1 MKLSESIAVDDERD
15 LVIAFGVTMTGDLL
29 RVFLEPTPPDI
40 WYRTVRRE
48 DGVIYLERAVLE
60 MPRIASS
67 AH

>member
-29 RVFLEPTPPDI
+29 RAFLEPTPQNI
-40 WYRTVRRE
+40 WFRVERSDE
-48 DGVIYLERAVLE
+48 GVIYLERAILE
-60 MPRIASS
+60 IPRIASS